1 MWFKH
6 LLQRKAALKSMDRA
20 TIRRD
25 SQGPVS
31 LAMHN

>member
-6 LLQRKAALKSMDRA
+6 LLQRKAAFLPMDRA

-25 SQGPVS
+25 QSMADIF
-31 LAMHN
+31 AMHN